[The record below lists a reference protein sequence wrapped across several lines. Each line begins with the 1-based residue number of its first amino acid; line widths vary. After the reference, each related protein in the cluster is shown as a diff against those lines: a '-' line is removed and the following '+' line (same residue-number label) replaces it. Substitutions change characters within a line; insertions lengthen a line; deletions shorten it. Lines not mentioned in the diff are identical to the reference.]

1 MDLIKRQRDRRLSG
15 MAMVEM
21 VFVLPVLLLLL
32 FGIVE
37 FGVLFGQWQTLTNAA
52 REGAREAVVF
62 RVGCVAANVEADVQT
77 RVANYAAAAGITVN
91 PGDITVVGHCGDTT
105 TNTQVTVTHTYTFQ
119 VVPGF
124 VATLAPTIDLIGTS
138 TMRNEGTG

>member
-1 MDLIKRQRDRRLSG
+1 MTRLQNRRRAG

-62 RVGCVAANVEADVQT
+62 RVGCVAADVEADVQA
-77 RVANYAAAAGITVN
+77 RVANYAAAAGITVGG
-91 PGDITVVGHCGDTT
+91 GDIAVAGQCGDPD
-105 TNTQVTVTHTYTFQ
+105 TNSQVTVTHTYTFT

-124 VATLAPTIDLIGTS
+124 VATMAPTIDLVGTS
-138 TMRNEGTG
+138 TMRNEGSG

>member
-1 MDLIKRQRDRRLSG
+1 

-62 RVGCVAANVEADVQT
+62 RVGCVPADVEADVQA
-77 RVANYAAAAGITVN
+77 RVSNYAAAAGITVN
-91 PGDITVVGHCGDTT
+91 GGDIVVAGQCGDSD
-105 TNTQVTVTHTYTFQ
+105 TNSQVTVTHTYSFT

-124 VATLAPTIDLIGTS
+124 VAGLAPTIDLVGTS
-138 TMRNEGTG
+138 TMRNEGSG

>member
-1 MDLIKRQRDRRLSG
+1 

-52 REGAREAVVF
+52 REGAREAIVF
-62 RVGCVAANVEADVQT
+62 RVGCVSADVETDIRT
-77 RVANYAAAAGITVN
+77 RVKNYAIAAGITLNDADIAITGACGN
-91 PGDITVVGHCGDTT
+91 PDT
-105 TNTQVTVTHTYTFQ
+105 NANIGVTHTYTFR

-124 VATLAPTIDLIGTS
+124 VATMAPTIDLVGS
-138 TMRNEGTG
+138 SAMRNEGNG

>member
-1 MDLIKRQRDRRLSG
+1 
-15 MAMVEM
+15 MVEM
-21 VFVLPVLLLLL
+21 VFVLPVLLLML

-62 RVGCVAANVEADVQT
+62 RIGCVAADVETDVRT
-77 RVANYAAAAGITVN
+77 RVTNYASAAGITLNAADIQVLGAC
-91 PGDITVVGHCGDTT
+91 GDIDT
-105 TNTQVTVTHTYTFQ
+105 NAQVDVTFTYSFR

-124 VATLAPTIDLIGTS
+124 AATVAPTIDLVGS
-138 TMRNEGTG
+138 SAMRNEGSG